1 MTIVSQYQITEPYP
15 VLILIGGILWIIAIG
30 IGIYFSALVG
40 SLYPLCWNALFG
52 AIAFTICIVPKQ
64 NSGRTRYEVLLDR
77 NVTYEEILEEYDIV
91 GGDFPYL
98 YLEKKNDE

>member
-15 VLILIGGILWIIAIG
+15 VLVLIGGILFILTIG
-30 IGIYFSALVG
+30 AGIYFSALVG
-40 SLYPLCWNALFG
+40 SLYPLCRNVLFG
-52 AIAFTICIVPKQ
+52 AIAFIICIVPQQ